1 MIKALI
7 NVRIFDYD
15 NYYDNGYLIFDEQ
28 IIKVGNMSEYVKG
41 DFQESDG
48 HRSLSM
54 PSFVCAHTHVYSIFA
69 RGMSLPFN
77 PKTFQDIL
85 DQMWWKMDAKLD
97 NTDTFYSGIAA
108 AQEFLKNGV
117 TTIIDHHAS
126 GEILGSLN
134 SLKQGLVDSVG
145 IRALMCFETSDR
157 YNVDDCIIENVNA
170 INNFHDK
177 YSRGLFGLHASM
189 SLSDETLA
197 KVSASLNGAPIHIH
211 VAESQEDED
220 DAMNKYGKSVIE
232 RLDEHK
238 LLNPMSLIVHGVHIS
253 DKELEIL
260 SKKKDIYMVVNP
272 TSNMNN
278 AVGLPD
284 VKNYLNHGLKVMVG
298 NDGLSTSMALEYC
311 NIYYSTRLLHKSP
324 NAFSLGDLKALIDNG
339 YSYASKMLGIKLG
352 RLKPGYESDFM
363 VLNYSPFTPMN
374 KDNAF
379 GHIFFGLFQNFS
391 PKDVYVSGQCFVKNG
406 KLLVSKVDR
415 EMAKMEEISNNL
427 WNKIKGEK

>member
-15 NYYDNGYLIFDEQ
+15 NYYDNGFMIFDEQ

-41 DFQESDG
+41 DYQEIEG
-48 HRSLSM
+48 HRALIM

-77 PKTFQDIL
+77 PKTFKDIL

-97 NTDTFYSGIAA
+97 NEDSFYSGIAA

-126 GEILGSLN
+126 GQILGSLEN
-134 SLKQGLVDSVG
+134 LKQGLVDSVG

-157 YNVDDCIIENVNA
+157 FNVDECIKENLYG
-170 INNFHDK
+170 INTFKDK
-177 YSRGLFGLHASM
+177 SSRGLFGLHASM
-189 SLSDETLA
+189 SLSDETLR
-197 KVSASLNGAPIHIH
+197 KVSESLNSAPIHIH

-220 DAMNKYGKSVIE
+220 DSLAKYGKTVVE
-232 RLDEHK
+232 RLEEHK
-238 LLNPMSLIVHGVHIS
+238 LLNPNSLIVHGVHIS

-284 VKNYLNHGLKVMVG
+284 VNKYLSYGLKVMVG
-298 NDGLSTSMALEYC
+298 NDGLSTSMANEYC
-311 NIYYSTRLLHKSP
+311 NIYYATRLLNKSP
-324 NAFSLGDLKALIDNG
+324 MAFSLGDLKTLIDNG
-339 YSYASKMLGIKLG
+339 YSYASKTLGIKLG

-363 VLNYSPFTPMN
+363 VVNYSPFTPMN

-379 GHIFFGLFQNFS
+379 GHIFFGLFPSFN

-415 EMAKMEEISNNL
+415 EMLKMEEISNNL
-427 WNKIKGEK
+427 WNKIKGE